1 MKKYLIALSTL
12 LFSLSSN
19 AAFLTV
25 PDGGGPASSDLSV
38 EIQGKMVEYGFDVD
52 EDVYATVQFQLI
64 ALDEATDDWN
74 NDGLLTVQF
83 GYLDSVGS
91 FLGYDPLG
99 YSVLWSDIVAAQAVA
114 TASQELVISSYFQGF
129 VSGPYETSF
138 SLENDVGDYYAFAV
152 LEGQAY
158 IGDAQIY
165 AIDLEVA
172 PVEPPTPGVPAPA
185 SLGILALG
193 MLGLAGSRK
202 IRK

>member
-19 AAFLTV
+19 AAFVTL
-25 PDGGGPASSDLSV
+25 PDGVTPSTDLSV
-38 EIQGKMVEYGFDVD
+38 EIQGTAVDYGFSVDDDVF
-52 EDVYATVQFQLI
+52 ATVQFQLI

-74 NDGLLTVQF
+74 DDGLLTVQF
-83 GYLDSVGS
+83 GYLDSVGG

-99 YSVLWSDIVAAQAVA
+99 YSVTWNDIVAAQAVA
-114 TASQELVISSYFQGF
+114 TATQELVFSSFFQGF

-138 SLENDVGDYYAFAV
+138 SLENDAGDYYAFAV

-158 IGDAQIY
+158 VGDAQIY

-172 PVEPPTPGVPAPA
+172 PVEPPPPGVPAPA

-193 MLGLAGSRK
+193 MLGLVGGRK
-202 IRK
+202 LRK